1 MNNNPIDIEGKILP
15 WLGRT
20 MKCIDHFVADRLQEE
35 GVPLTRVQ
43 LLLLLK
49 LHEEDGQP
57 QHALAYITN
66 RDKASLGRLI
76 NTLEN
81 KNLVARIPSKTDG
94 RINHVYLTKHGK
106 ELFLQTVPVLEK
118 ILCEIQKDLSPEEI
132 KQTIT
137 NLKKIHNTIKTQDI
151 VALQTNMK

>member
-1 MNNNPIDIEGKILP
+1 MNNNPINIEDKILP

-20 MKCIDHFVADRLQEE
+20 MKCIERFISDRLNEE

-49 LHEEDGQP
+49 LHEQDGQS
-57 QHALAYITN
+57 QHSLAYITN

-118 ILCEIQKDLSPEEI
+118 ILIEIQKDLSPDEI
-132 KQTIT
+132 KQTII
-137 NLKKIHNTIKTQDI
+137 NLKRIQNTIKAQEL
-151 VALQTNMK
+151 VALQTK